1 MKKIA
6 AVIIVFVSTV
16 ANAQLRMP
24 SIISDNMVLQQ
35 GKEINIWG
43 WAAPG
48 APVEITFLRKAYK
61 TQTGTNGQW
70 QIKLSPARGG
80 ASGAMFIKSANEKI
94 VISHILVGEVWV
106 CSGQSNMEFTLSGF
120 RDQYEKELRTD
131 RDDNIRYITVKN
143 TVDNKENADAG
154 LKNEWAMI
162 DSSTIGNCSAA
173 GYFFAKKLREK
184 LKVPV
189 GLIISSWGGTPAQA
203 WMDTNSLK
211 GFPDYSRLYDT
222 AIKTLDFTAIEELR
236 KKNEEIY
243 QQKISA
249 AAVSFKTLTTNNY
262 NDAAWEKAAV
272 PKNWEGAGHP
282 DLDGIAV
289 YRIRF
294 TLAPGEPGQAM
305 VLHLPAIDDIDSTYI
320 NGVFIGSQRVWN
332 ELRTYLVPPGI
343 LQVGE
348 NVITIWVEDGQGG
361 GGLNEDPGNFYVQM
375 PSRKIE
381 LKGEARFKILV
392 PKEQIAKGVNFS
404 AMQNQPAVLFNAMI
418 APLLNCTVRGV
429 IWYQGESNASNYT
442 EYRTLFPA
450 LINCWRQRWQQKEL
464 PFLFVQLSSYN
475 PAIKEPEESDWAGL
489 REAQA
494 LALQLPATG
503 MAVTID
509 VGDQTDIHPKRKKEV
524 GDRLAAN
531 AFHLVYGFKS
541 DVPAGPLYASY
552 ITEGNKIVLSF
563 SNTGKGLMQKG
574 DKIEGFVIAGADK
587 KFVPAEAVLRGN
599 TVVVSSTAIPSP
611 VYVRYAWANAPM
623 NANLYN
629 KEGFPAAP
637 FRTDK

>member
-1 MKKIA
+1 
-6 AVIIVFVSTV
+6 
-16 ANAQLRMP
+16 
-24 SIISDNMVLQQ
+24 
-35 GKEINIWG
+35 
-43 WAAPG
+43 
-48 APVEITFLRKAYK
+48 
-61 TQTGTNGQW
+61 
-70 QIKLSPARGG
+70 
-80 ASGAMFIKSANEKI
+80 
-94 VISHILVGEVWV
+94 
-106 CSGQSNMEFTLSGF
+106 
-120 RDQYEKELRTD
+120 
-131 RDDNIRYITVKN
+131 
-143 TVDNKENADAG
+143 
-154 LKNEWAMI
+154 
-162 DSSTIGNCSAA
+162 
-173 GYFFAKKLREK
+173 
-184 LKVPV
+184 
-189 GLIISSWGGTPAQA
+189 
-203 WMDTNSLK
+203 
-211 GFPDYSRLYDT
+211 
-222 AIKTLDFTAIEELR
+222 
-236 KKNEEIY
+236 
-243 QQKISA
+243 
-249 AAVSFKTLTTNNY
+249 
-262 NDAAWEKAAV
+262 
-272 PKNWEGAGHP
+272 
-282 DLDGIAV
+282 
-289 YRIRF
+289 
-294 TLAPGEPGQAM
+294 M

-332 ELRTYLVPPGI
+332 ELRTYSVPPGI

-375 PSRKIE
+375 PNRKIE
-381 LKGEARFKILV
+381 LKGESRFKILV

-442 EYRTLFPA
+442 EYRKLFPA

-464 PFLFVQLSSYN
+464 PFLFAQLSSYN

-531 AFHLVYGFKS
+531 AFHIVYGFKT
-541 DVPAGPLYASY
+541 DVPAGPLYASH
-552 ITEGNKIVLSF
+552 ISEGNKIILSF

-587 KFVPAEAVLRGN
+587 KFAPAEAVLRGN